1 METVVIDLP
10 NSFVLFEM
18 DFSSMIYG
26 MPQKLCFRSE
36 GNSFVLVIYLGMKR
50 QGAWYVFLKFNH
62 GCKIDNYCSINIL
75 PLVEKDGGGTN
86 YVKTVVK

>member
-18 DFSSMIYG
+18 DFSSMIFG
-26 MPQKLCFRSE
+26 MQLKLYFHSQ

-50 QGAWYVFLKFNH
+50 QGEWYVFLVFNND
-62 GCKIDNYCSINIL
+62 CQIDNYWSNNIL
-75 PLVEKDGGGTN
+75 PFVEKEGGATK
-86 YVKTVVK
+86 YVKTLLQ